1 MNTTESSDA
10 DADKPLTGSSDGAS
24 NSESPPPSAEVPPDA
39 VAPGTPTAAAEGD
52 LPEWEPLT
60 PELVEDEAIRGDF
73 MLRWAVVLLA
83 FLLSCSEIAETSTL
97 VHIKTGQ
104 YLAQHGVLPPRTD
117 VLSYTATE
125 RPWVNLE
132 WFYDLIL
139 AGVYG
144 LGGAVGLTLFKALLA
159 GVTFYL
165 VGRTTLPGVSTWW
178 GSIMATL
185 ALIACYP
192 QISAEPRIV
201 TLLGLALTLFCLQQW
216 RCEKCHRSLYGLII
230 WFAVWSN
237 LDRRMILGLVLLTLY
252 AAGETLRMKGKSSA
266 TGGDSSASELSHLWK
281 VVGGSW
287 VASLIN
293 PFGWNSWLSLADLYR
308 LEYPG
313 LREHGVASSP
323 LELMLSHPLWVAG
336 YWTERN
342 PYVIGGLVVL
352 LGGVISLILNLKNK
366 EWGHIFAM
374 LGMLLFALFGGWEL
388 APAALV
394 CCTLG
399 TLNSQAWYKES
410 FRQVYSLDTAE
421 LLFSRGGRAAT
432 VLVLFAIAYLGI
444 SGRIVGL
451 NHNRIGFGFSPAFN
465 SMIRGYDAGVEEA
478 FDDRPYHFR
487 IDQGDV
493 LIWLGQKS
501 FVDTRVRLFYGPE
514 QTNLYVEHDSIRRA
528 LRQKNKDDPQTGK
541 TDVWKKAFD
550 RYQVTHVLPRL
561 DGPLPDYRS
570 FSDLLGSPHWQLVAL
585 KPSTA
590 VFYRRNS
597 IDPQLQA
604 YLKKHNWNV
613 NELAFKTEVASTEA
627 QLPRVD
633 FVKARSVYERYL
645 TLPRR
650 EVPNGAQLSMH
661 YLQLLMSQQVMPDV
675 GASISL
681 LSIREAQQG
690 LAENPRSAEAY
701 FRLGMAYSIVG
712 RLESQLAPQQDGQPE
727 TIRLYQSLM
736 AYHQSLILDPQ
747 NMITLDQLLE
757 LYLQSRR
764 FDLALD
770 ILNRQAALTDQIT
783 DLTEADLNR
792 ERRNQQIKEQAT
804 NIVQRAVKVVEDEL
818 KKKTD
823 RFQIAQA
830 AFRQM
835 GCTLEA
841 LRILEEDPIYLVN
854 NSAAA
859 LLHVSLL
866 IEAGRLSEAQEKV
879 TALNEKLKSENSSLL
894 PQIHYL
900 QGMIALGQ
908 ANYDQATQ
916 IWEADIR
923 EQGNQRNSGML
934 NSLPFVT
941 LPPFLANS
949 RNVRWPIQQSAMAFD
964 YLFTYAQEVSMLR
977 YHAARSYLEA
987 GKPKEAAAQF
997 HAILE
1002 IDPETPLRRVAAFY
1016 LYLLTDEIVEVL
1028 PPSEWLPYGP
1038 DSFAPEV
1045 AENETPAVEAPAEAV
1060 RPDETPQKTETP

>member
-1 MNTTESSDA
+1 MNTTESSDP

-24 NSESPPPSAEVPPDA
+24 HPESTPPSAEVVPD
-39 VAPGTPTAAAEGD
+39 VTTPGTPTTSAEGD

-117 VLSYTATE
+117 VLSYTATD
-125 RPWVNLE
+125 RSWVNLE

-144 LGGAVGLTLFKALLA
+144 LAGPVGLTLFKALLA

-165 VGRTTLPGVSTWW
+165 VGRTTLPGISTWW

-252 AAGETLRMKGKSSA
+252 AAGETLRLKWKSA
-266 TGGDSSASELSHLWK
+266 EAAGDSPTGELSHLWK

-293 PFGWNSWLSLADLYR
+293 PFGWHSWLSLVDMYR
-308 LEYPG
+308 KEYPA
-313 LREHGVASSP
+313 LREHGLASST
-323 LELMLSHPLWVAG
+323 LDQMLNHPMWYAG

-342 PYVIGGLVVL
+342 PYVIAGIVVVLGGL
-352 LGGVISLILNLKNK
+352 ISWFLNLKNK
-366 EWGHIFAM
+366 EWGHLFAM
-374 LGMLLFALFGGWEL
+374 LGMVSCALFGGWEL

-394 CCTLG
+394 CCILG
-399 TLNSQAWYKES
+399 TISSQAWYKES

-432 VLVLFAIAYLGI
+432 VLVLFAIAYLDI

-451 NHNRIGFGFSPAFN
+451 NQNRIGFGFSPAFS
-465 SMIRGYDAGVEEA
+465 SMIRGYDAGIDDA

-487 IDQGDV
+487 IGQGDV

-501 FVDTRVRLFYGPE
+501 FVDTRVRLFYGSE
-514 QTNLYVEHDSIRRA
+514 QTNLYVEHDAIRRA
-528 LRQKNKDDPQTGK
+528 LRQRNKDDSQSGK

-550 RYQVTHVLPRL
+550 RYKVTHVLPRL
-561 DGPLPDYRS
+561 DGPIPDYRS
-570 FSDLLGSPHWQLVAL
+570 FGDLLGSPHWQLVAL
-585 KPSTA
+585 RPSTA
-590 VFYRRNS
+590 VFYRRNPA
-597 IDPQLQA
+597 DRKLQE
-604 YLKKHNWNV
+604 YVNNHKWNV
-613 NELAFKTEVASTEA
+613 IQLAFKTEAESSDS
-627 QLPRVD
+627 QLPRID
-633 FVKARSVYERYL
+633 FVKPRSVYERYL
-645 TLPRR
+645 TVARR
-650 EVPNGAQLSMH
+650 EIPNGAQLSMH
-661 YLQLLMSQQVMPDV
+661 YLQLLLSQQVMPDV

-681 LSIREAQQG
+681 LAIREAQSG

-701 FRLGMAYSIVG
+701 FRLGMAYSIIG
-712 RLESQLAPQQDGQPE
+712 QFESQLAPQQGGQLE

-736 AYHQSLILDPQ
+736 AYHQAMILEPQ
-747 NMITLDQLLE
+747 NIITLDQMLE

-770 ILNRQAALTDQIT
+770 ILNKQTALADQIT
-783 DLTEADLNR
+783 DLTEEDLDR
-792 ERRNQQIKEQAT
+792 ERRNQQIREQVT
-804 NIVQRAVKVVEDEL
+804 NIVDRAAKVVGDEL
-818 KKKTD
+818 KKGTD
-823 RFQIAQA
+823 RFQIAQSA
-830 AFRQM
+830 SQQM

-854 NSAAA
+854 NPAAA
-859 LLHVSLL
+859 MLQVSLL
-866 IEAGRLSEAQEKV
+866 IEAGRLSEAHEQV
-879 TALNEKLKSENSSLL
+879 SALGEKLKGQNSPLL
-894 PQIHYL
+894 AQIHFL
-900 QGMIALGQ
+900 QGIIALGQ
-908 ANYDQATQ
+908 ANYDQASQ

-923 EQGNQRNSGML
+923 EHAAQRNSGMM
-934 NSLPFVT
+934 NSLPFVS
-941 LPPFLANS
+941 LPAFLANA
-949 RNVRWPIQQSAMAFD
+949 RNVRWPIPQSAAVFD
-964 YLFTYAQEVSMLR
+964 YLFSYAQDVSILR

-987 GKPKEAAAQF
+987 GKPKEATAQF
-997 HAILE
+997 RAILE
-1002 IDPETPLRRVAAFY
+1002 IDPETPLRRVVAFY
-1016 LYLLTDEIVEVL
+1016 LYLLTEEIIEVL
-1028 PPSEWLPYGP
+1028 PPSEWLPFGP

-1045 AENETPAVEAPAEAV
+1045 ANEPLSA
-1060 RPDETPQKTETP
+1060 TEKP